1 MGAEV
6 TVHFW
11 PKLVDIQIPPPA
23 TTAIICFPSADEAT
37 DAQLVLGALAECQ
50 LVPKLVEV
58 QMRPTLAA
66 TTTAPLLEQATEVQL
81 ALGAL
86 VKFQLP
92 PEFVE
97 V

>member
-1 MGAEV
+1 
-6 TVHFW
+6 
-11 PKLVDIQIPPPA
+11 
-23 TTAIICFPSADEAT
+23 
-37 DAQLVLGALAECQ
+37 
-50 LVPKLVEV
+50 
-58 QMRPTLAA
+58 MRPTLAA